1 MGTCCVKRNRNRI
14 RIIGLVCGV
23 LILAAVLGILVFMGK
38 NEKAE
43 PFVSNS
49 KKQPP
54 KTAHISI
61 DDATAIFQNIQ
72 WEGYTSIFENEILA
86 TLQELHKEYG
96 VKVTLYVFGE
106 LESFAIWDFPLE
118 YKAEFRENADWL
130 QIGFHSGADCEPE
143 EDYQSQQEFEMD
155 YNRTQSAIWRLA
167 GGESVT
173 SVLRLHN
180 WYATE
185 EMVAYLQEEGITALL
200 CRDSEEASYHLTEEQ
215 VEKLYGSRD
224 GALEVDGI
232 TYYVTDVRLE
242 KAENIID
249 ILEEH
254 KKDRVIVI
262 FTHAWCFA
270 ENSEKLEEAVQ
281 WLVENEYQFSDL
293 KPVEEE

>member
-1 MGTCCVKRNRNRI
+1 MGTRKFGRNKYCFRTV
-14 RIIGLVCGV
+14 IIAV
-23 LILAAVLGILVFMGK
+23 LIIATVSGLLFVMRK
-38 NEKAE
+38 E
-43 PFVSNS
+43 PPSS
-49 KKQPP
+49 PLRDIRKKQLP
-54 KTAHISI
+54 KVAHISL
-61 DDATAIFQNIQ
+61 DDATMIFQDI
-72 WEGYTSIFENEILA
+72 WWHEYDSIFDNEILGE
-86 TLQELHKEYG
+86 LQGLHEEYG
-96 VKVTLYVFGE
+96 IKVTLYVFGE

-130 QIGFHSGADCEPE
+130 QIGFHSGADCESE

-200 CRDSEEASYHLTEEQ
+200 CRDSEEASYHLTEDQ

-224 GALEVDGI
+224 GAVEVDGI